1 LKKIISSPISGKSR
15 RKHRS
20 EHAQS
25 LIELAVSLPVIILIL
40 LGTID
45 FGMAIFSYAI
55 LRDAAQEGALYGSF
69 NPANKAEIENRA
81 RNISPR
87 ADDAVFSSP
96 INLRDKILI
105 KVDVKAIGN
114 SCQGTTKGA
123 ANSLQVTVSY
133 KYPLIMPFIRPI
145 LGADTIS
152 LAGTATNII
161 LQPPCK

>member
-1 LKKIISSPISGKSR
+1 MLTTR
-15 RKHRS
+15 RKLKSNRS

-25 LIELAVSLPVIILIL
+25 LVELAVSLPVIVLIL

-87 ADDAVFSSP
+87 SEDAVFSSP
-96 INLRDKILI
+96 INLRDKNLI
-105 KVDVKAIGN
+105 KVEVKALGAF
-114 SCQGTTKGA
+114 CQGSTKGA

-133 KYPLIMPFIRPI
+133 KYPLLMPFVSPI
-145 LGADTIS
+145 IGSNTIS
-152 LAGTATNII
+152 LTGTATNII